1 MVRAALLKSAGQK
14 WLGSSNLLSGAASLE
29 SLYVAKLFLLIS
41 KIQIEWHNV
50 TAP

>member
-1 MVRAALLKSAGQK
+1 MVRAALLKSAGRK
-14 WLGSSNLLSGAASLE
+14 RLGGSNPLSGAASLE